1 MTASEYGKDP
11 FAERTYSY
19 GLIGVQISNPNG
31 FTVDSDNP
39 VNIGWLGG
47 GRTDDPAPSLKFASF
62 EISGLSSGDTF
73 TVMAI
78 SDKTGEVK
86 ADIEVVGKK
95 KGSYQFKIL
104 STNEVKRPGQVDAYF
119 LGKGPDY
126 VKSSR
131 SLSRSIGQIRQDI
144 EQAEQNRKQ
153 WKRMEGP
160 FDVLPG
166 HVKGIT
172 VKKYH

>member
-1 MTASEYGKDP
+1 
-11 FAERTYSY
+11 
-19 GLIGVQISNPNG
+19 LIEVQIYNPNG

-39 VNIGWLGG
+39 VDIGWLGG
-47 GRTDDPAPSLKFASF
+47 GRADDPAPRTKSAKF
-62 EISGLSSGDTF
+62 EISGLSRGDTF
-73 TVMAI
+73 TVSAF
-78 SDKTGEVK
+78 SEKTGGVK

-104 STNEVKRPGQVDAYF
+104 STNEVERPGQVDAYF

-126 VKSSR
+126 VKSAR

-144 EQAEQNRKQ
+144 DQAEQKRKQ
-153 WKRMEGP
+153 WKRIEGP
-160 FDVLPG
+160 FDILPG